1 MQAAGSR
8 CLKSQWKK
16 LIWCQFI
23 EKFLKIEI
31 QRSYFLGVLYTQKL
45 LVPDDDD
52 VHAGD
57 LDGDAPP
64 VHEARH
70 VHTRQQHTQHHE
82 QGPAP
87 AACREGVGELQF
99 TISFS

>member
-1 MQAAGSR
+1 M
-8 CLKSQWKK
+8 L
-16 LIWCQFI
+16 
-23 EKFLKIEI
+23 
-31 QRSYFLGVLYTQKL
+31 
-45 LVPDDDD
+45 PDDDD

-70 VHTRQQHTQHHE
+70 VHTRQQHAQHHE
-82 QGPAP
+82 QRAAP

-99 TISFS
+99 TIFS